1 MRTRAP
7 RSLRARAVISAGAV
21 VFVGALLVAVVA
33 VISVTGAATRAL
45 DDTLHSSANDV
56 IAQLRTNPPKSGDP
70 ISLPALN
77 PRDPVVVQVVDEHGV
92 PIATTPGVSSEA
104 LICPTT
110 ASESGRAQTVDFD
123 WPGLT
128 GTFRVL
134 SVPLRV
140 GGQDLL
146 VCTTRSDEQV
156 ESTRTS
162 VVVVLA
168 VAIPIITVLVCLLV
182 ARQVGRALDAVSDLT
197 DEAERLRT
205 LDEGRLPVPATGDEV
220 ADLAVTLNNLLD
232 RLHDQSTATRQFVA
246 DAGHELRTP
255 LTSLRIALELGADGS
270 TDTAT
275 WADDALVD
283 VDRLTTLV
291 DDLLVLA
298 RADSGETL
306 HPVALV
312 LPDAVPDEISRASR
326 LRDEIS
332 VTCSGH
338 VSVHADARA
347 LRRAVGNLLTN
358 AVQHAGSRV
367 DLACSLDGDMV
378 VLEVT
383 DDGPGI
389 PADQVDRV
397 FERFVR
403 LDPSRSRDDGG
414 SGLGLAI
421 VAAFAEQ
428 THGDVTGFP
437 GPGGRFVLRMPA
449 QVAPSSSA

>member
-1 MRTRAP
+1 MTNRGP
-7 RSLRARAVISAGAV
+7 RSLRARAVISAGLA
-21 VFVGALLVAVVA
+21 VFVGGLLVAAVA
-33 VISVTGAATRAL
+33 VITVTGAATRSL

-70 ISLPALN
+70 ISLASLN
-77 PRDPVVVQVVDEHGV
+77 PRDPVVVQVVDEHGT
-92 PIATTPGVSSEA
+92 PIATTPGVSAEA
-104 LICPTT
+104 RICPTT
-110 ASESGRAQTVDFD
+110 TSGSREAQTVEFT
-123 WPGLT
+123 WPDLT

-140 GGQDLL
+140 GGQSLQ
-146 VCTTRSDEQV
+146 VCAARSDIPV
-156 ESTRTS
+156 ESTRDS
-162 VVVVLA
+162 VLVVLA
-168 VAIPIITVLVCLLV
+168 VTIPIITALVCLLV
-182 ARQVGRALDAVSDLT
+182 ARQVGRALHAVSGLT

-205 LDEGRLPVPATGDEV
+205 LDEGRLAVPATGDEV
-220 ADLAVTLNNLLD
+220 ADLAVTLNTLLD
-232 RLHDQSTATRQFVA
+232 RLHEQSTATRQFVA

-255 LTSLRIALELGADGS
+255 LTSLRIALELGQDEPLGDDGW
-270 TDTAT
+270 T
-275 WADDALVD
+275 DDALLD

-298 RADSGETL
+298 RADSGEDL

-312 LPDAVPDEISRASR
+312 VPDAVQNEVARALR
-326 LRDEIS
+326 LREGIT
-332 VTCSGH
+332 VTCTGQETLR
-338 VSVHADARA
+338 ADPRG

-358 AVQHAGSRV
+358 AVQHADTRV
-367 DLACSLDGDMV
+367 NLACSREGDWV

-389 PADQVDRV
+389 PADQAHRV

-421 VAAFAEQ
+421 VAAFAQ
-428 THGDVTGFP
+428 QCHGDVTASA
-437 GPGGRFVLRMPA
+437 GPGGRFLLRLPA
-449 QVAPSSSA
+449 GAPLTRGT

>member
-1 MRTRAP
+1 MTNRGP
-7 RSLRARAVISAGAV
+7 RSLRARAVISAGVV
-21 VFVGALLVAVVA
+21 VFVGGLLVAVVA
-33 VISVTGAATRAL
+33 VITVTGAATRSL

-77 PRDPVVVQVVDEHGV
+77 PRDPVVVQVVDEHGA
-92 PIATTPGVSSEA
+92 PIATTPGVTSEA

-110 ASESGRAQTVDFD
+110 ALEAREAQAVEFT

-134 SVPLRV
+134 AVPVRV
-140 GGQDLL
+140 GGQSLQ
-146 VCTTRSDEQV
+146 VCAARSDTPV
-156 ESTRTS
+156 ESTRDS
-162 VVVVLA
+162 VLVVLA
-168 VAIPIITVLVCLLV
+168 VTIPIITALVCLLV
-182 ARQVGRALDAVSDLT
+182 ARQVGRALHAVSDLAE
-197 DEAERLRT
+197 EAERLRT

-255 LTSLRIALELGADGS
+255 LTSLRIALELGQDGPLEAVAW
-270 TDTAT
+270 T
-275 WADDALVD
+275 DDALLD

-298 RADSGETL
+298 RADSGEDL
-306 HPVALV
+306 HPVMLV
-312 LPDAVPDEISRASR
+312 VPDAVQDEIARASR
-326 LRDEIS
+326 LRES
-332 VTCSGH
+332 VTVNCTGH
-338 VSVHADARA
+338 VALESDARA

-358 AVQHAGSRV
+358 AVQHANTRV
-367 DLACSLDGDMV
+367 DLVCSIDGDR
-378 VLEVT
+378 VLLDVT

-389 PADQVDRV
+389 PADQVHRV

-403 LDPSRSRDDGG
+403 LDPSRARDGGG

-421 VAAFAEQ
+421 VEAFAEQ
-428 THGDVTGFP
+428 SDGDVTAYA
-437 GPGGRFVLRMPA
+437 GPGGRFVLRLPA
-449 QVAPSSSA
+449 PQRPSRGA